1 MCIGGY
7 ADYSIAN
14 IMILTEE
21 EEGMHKARAVYG
33 YEKRVLAMA
42 NIGIQ
47 SGGAKRGGGAGLGGY
62 YYNPYLKTIPPSC
75 GGGGALWWCFSMQVK
90 MRWCEF
96 SQSTLMV

>member
-1 MCIGGY
+1 MYTIGGGESAKDGGGMCMGGE

-14 IMILTEE
+14 IMILTEDK
-21 EEGMHKARAVYG
+21 EGVHKARVVYG

-62 YYNPYLKTIPPSC
+62 YYHPYLNESK
-75 GGGGALWWCFSMQVK
+75 V
-90 MRWCEF
+90 
-96 SQSTLMV
+96 